1 MIGIGGRIA
10 KGAAWIAASR
20 LVISVLGFV
29 NVLVLARLL
38 TPEDFGLVAIVMAA
52 SAIMM
57 AATELSLS
65 QALVQHRDPEEEHYH
80 TAFTINLLRAVIVA
94 AIAVALSGPVAAA
107 YGDARLGPLF
117 LSIGL
122 SALIVGGI
130 NPRLALMSRDLVFW
144 QDFATRASD
153 KLVAVVTSIAVAAIW
168 QSYWALVIGVVAGQ
182 VCALVVSYVII
193 PFRPRLSLSRWR
205 DLMSF
210 SVWVG
215 LGQAVNTINWRFD
228 QLLAGYM
235 LGNTQLGY
243 YSVGDRLAVLPTREA
258 TQPVAQAVFPGFAR
272 LADDPPRLRAAY
284 RRAQTA
290 LSAVAL
296 PAGVGFAVTAE
307 PLVLLAMGEDWRPVI
322 PVIQILA
329 SIFAVQTLATPVQP
343 LAMGLGATR
352 ALFNRSLLTLAI
364 RVPITIAGL
373 LAGGLMGLLW
383 ARCAT
388 GLIGMVINMHL
399 VTRLIAIPVLRQITG
414 NARALAATAAM
425 AAATFGAGQ
434 VLMPG
439 DAGNWPALLLQ
450 ATGMIVTGALVYPAA
465 MFGLWF
471 AAGRP
476 DGPERDMIHFG
487 GASLAAA
494 RLRLTARPAG

>member
-1 MIGIGGRIA
+1 
-10 KGAAWIAASR
+10 
-20 LVISVLGFV
+20 
-29 NVLVLARLL
+29 
-38 TPEDFGLVAIVMAA
+38 
-52 SAIMM
+52 
-57 AATELSLS
+57 
-65 QALVQHRDPEEEHYH
+65 
-80 TAFTINLLRAVIVA
+80 
-94 AIAVALSGPVAAA
+94 
-107 YGDARLGPLF
+107 
-117 LSIGL
+117 
-122 SALIVGGI
+122 
-130 NPRLALMSRDLVFW
+130 
-144 QDFATRASD
+144 
-153 KLVAVVTSIAVAAIW
+153 
-168 QSYWALVIGVVAGQ
+168 
-182 VCALVVSYVII
+182 
-193 PFRPRLSLSRWR
+193 
-205 DLMSF
+205 MSF
-210 SVWVG
+210 SIWVG

-235 LGNTQLGY
+235 LGNAQLGY

-258 TQPVAQAVFPGFAR
+258 TQPLAQAVFPGFAR

-352 ALFNRSLLTLAI
+352 ALFNRSVLTLAI
-364 RVPITIAGL
+364 RVPITVFGL

-388 GLIGMVINMHL
+388 GLIGMAINMHL
-399 VTRLIAIPVLRQITG
+399 VTRLMAVPVLRQVTG
-414 NARALAATAAM
+414 NARTLAATAAM
-425 AAATFGAGQ
+425 AAATHGAGQ
-434 VLMPG
+434 ALTPG
-439 DAGNWPALLLQ
+439 DAGTWPALLLQ
-450 ATGMIVTGALVYPAA
+450 AGGMIATGALVYPAA
-465 MFGLWF
+465 MLGLWF

-494 RLRLTARPAG
+494 RLRLTARPAGLHPYSTALQLDAPIPTGAATRQTHADVVHRLCAMLDRILSPAGLDPERPGTTRFWNFPDHANVGRQRDLRRRGRLAARKNRTGTGLRGASWTRKRGLGSRGDPDIGSHPSAWRRKLRRHLPQAPEFPRGNCWARFGIAPWCSCRSRSTSETLAASTALPPPSPTTGISRF